1 MTRLGALCL
10 AIALLGCQPADDA
23 PKSDAG
29 APETAIAADVP
40 GADAAALPVLTAG
53 GETPVIGES
62 NLAAVRAA
70 CLASDGR
77 FSAPASDQGFICFLT
92 PPDAGKSCLK
102 STDCTAECLARSRTC
117 TPITPLLG
125 RHEIFTATGYVVT
138 QCRDG

>member
-1 MTRLGALCL
+1 MTRWGVLCL
-10 AIALLGCQPADDA
+10 ALALLGCQPADDA

-29 APETAIAADVP
+29 ATETATADDVPAADAP
-40 GADAAALPVLTAG
+40 ALPVLTPD

-125 RHEIFTATGYVVT
+125 CHEIFTATGYVVT
-138 QCRDG
+138 QCRDR